1 MATRHVIA
9 RLSRRINALAAYAG
23 RPVYVFG
30 ETRARAERAA
40 AAYLAKQPREAGRP
54 LFLVCWNGDEE
65 LWHRDT

>member
-30 ETRARAERAA
+30 EDQSESRACSRGLSSEATAGSWPAAVSGLLER
-40 AAYLAKQPREAGRP
+40 R
-54 LFLVCWNGDEE
+54 
-65 LWHRDT
+65 